1 MVKKERLIEFVF
13 LGNLYWAVQ
22 PRGFLERYCQS
33 FLRFNW
39 VNKVEKEVTPFFHFE
54 KNVLRF
60 LFTGKFCMVM
70 QDLTVV
76 YSEILVELSTS
87 NLPVVDTESFG
98 EKLERRINLCTF

>member
-22 PRGFLERYCQS
+22 PTGFLERYCQS

-60 LFTGKFCMVM
+60 LFTGRFCNVM
-70 QDLTVV
+70 QDLT
-76 YSEILVELSTS
+76 ESTVRFWQ
-87 NLPVVDTESFG
+87 NY
-98 EKLERRINLCTF
+98 RRRTYQSLTRKVLGNHLTK